1 MWTTVATIPRI
12 SGRSSCTPVWWIRLS
27 PSERSVSRWFC
38 LAPMVDR
45 VWVTFSCA
53 ISGPLTGA
61 RPEHGGGGDVL
72 EGQTAAGRAPRGA
85 DGVLRPLHG
94 AVHDVYRVRRA
105 EALREH
111 VVDAGALE
119 DGAHRAT

>member
-72 EGQTAAGRAPRGA
+72 GGETPAGPGLPRG
-85 DGVLRPLHG
+85 GGGLLRPAG
-94 AVHDVYRVRRA
+94 GVA
-105 EALREH
+105 H
-111 VVDAGALE
+111 VV
-119 DGAHRAT
+119 